1 MPTFFERREL
11 VTPGDL
17 LAEGEY
23 IAGENTYEEHKKIY
37 ASKLG
42 LVEYT
47 NKKVDVIALK
57 GFYMPKVGD
66 MVIGTVV
73 EVGFN
78 GWMVDINSAYLAL
91 LRASDVLSRPFRPQ
105 KDELVNILDEGD
117 LVIAKIVSFD
127 RAHNPKLTVGEPGLG
142 RVNHGQIVK
151 VTPSKIPRV
160 IGRKGSM
167 ISMIKDETG
176 CHLTLGHNGVVLVT
190 GKTLE
195 NEKLAIRALKKIEA
209 ESHTSGLT
217 DRTAQMIMN
226 EKRKEE
232 SKNE

>member
-1 MPTFFERREL
+1 MPTFFESREL

-23 IAGENTYEEHKKIY
+23 IPGENTYSENKKIY
-37 ASKLG
+37 ASRLG
-42 LVEYT
+42 LVQYN
-47 NKKVDVIALK
+47 NKQIDVIALK
-57 GFYMPKVGD
+57 AFYMPKVGD

-78 GWMVDINSAYLAL
+78 GWMVDINSPYLAL

-105 KDELVNILDEGD
+105 KDDLIDVLDEGD
-117 LVIAKIVSFD
+117 LVIAKIASYD
-127 RAHNPKLTVGEPGLG
+127 RAHDPKLTVDEPGLG
-142 RVNHGQIVK
+142 RVTHGQIIEI
-151 VTPSKIPRV
+151 TPSKIPRV

-167 ISMIKDETG
+167 ISMIKKETG
-176 CHLTLGHNGVVLVT
+176 CHLTIGHNGVVLIT
-190 GKTLE
+190 GKSLQA
-195 NEKLAIRALKKIEA
+195 EKLAIKALKKVEA

-226 EKRKEE
+226 EKEE
-232 SKNE
+232 EETKNE